1 MRKSHLIMSAY
12 DICERCGEP
21 YNQETGR
28 HLRNGSNL
36 CDDLARRVLRQDIKD
51 TEKLSQSNKL
61 ILLITALSIL
71 AIAVLSFIVSGISY
85 AEQDF
90 VVLLVPSEQAT
101 GIDTTDKIILTE
113 PTGTSV
119 NTSGCHT
126 DRHPV
131 QNALIVRPEGQ
142 TRTTVVIASETQP
155 ISIVGPEGQARTTVI
170 TASETQPLPEGLQI
184 SDLMFDPGCITQVD
198 NVEYKRF
205 VGIIS

>member
-1 MRKSHLIMSAY
+1 MSKSHLIMSDY
-12 DICERCGEP
+12 DVCARCGEP
-21 YNQETGR
+21 YDQNTGR
-28 HLRNGSNL
+28 HLHNESNL
-36 CDDLARRVLRQDIKD
+36 CDDLTWRVLRQDIKD
-51 TEKLSQSNKL
+51 TEKLSRSNKL
-61 ILLITALSIL
+61 ILQTIAFSIL
-71 AIAVLSFIVSGISY
+71 GIAVLSFIVSGISG

-119 NTSGCHT
+119 DTSGCHA

-155 ISIVGPEGQARTTVI
+155 ISIVGPEGQARTTVV
-170 TASETQPLPEGLQI
+170 TASETQPLPEGIQV

-198 NVEYKRF
+198 NVEYKRV